1 MSGKDSVLSL
11 VEIKQSYPD
20 QWVAIAVR
28 KTDADGLPSAGVVL
42 VHDRDEQ
49 FVWPA
54 LKLGDSD
61 DLIHLFHTGRT
72 KVTAAA

>member
-1 MSGKDSVLSL
+1 MSGKDSILSL
-11 VEIKQSYPD
+11 VEIKRSYPD

-61 DLIHLFHTGRT
+61 ELIHLFHTGRQ
-72 KVTAAA
+72 KINAAA

>member
-1 MSGKDSVLSL
+1 MSGKKSILSL
-11 VEIKQSYPD
+11 VEIKRSYPD

-28 KTDADGLPSAGVVL
+28 KTDADGLPCAGVVL
-42 VHDRDEQ
+42 VHDANEQ

-61 DLIHLFHTGRT
+61 ELVHLFHTGRAKT
-72 KVTAAA
+72 TAVA